1 MAISLLI
8 SAVLFLAALAL
19 VLANLLKQRR
29 GQRLVAQRLQG
40 RMGRE
45 HRLGAMMRQLGNSP
59 LAQRSISLDNET
71 QTLLNRVGWRKA
83 SQRSMFAAFQIG
95 TPVLLLVVAVIAQ
108 QVLFPKSDSP
118 WLVPLIALGV
128 GYLLPKRIL
137 ASVAKARQQ
146 RIAQEVSTFIPLL
159 RILFES
165 GMAVEQALRVLSIE
179 AQRLLPAL
187 THELQLILHRVDSGL
202 ELSEELGATA
212 RLLAVDEFTDT
223 CVILQQLV
231 HQGGGAMKSL
241 LALKQLLDDRRLT
254 RIQEFVSKMS
264 AKMSVVMMVFLF
276 PALLIVLGGPAFIGI
291 TRALSNL

>member
-1 MAISLLI
+1 MAIALLI
-8 SAVLFLAALAL
+8 SAVLFLAALGL
-19 VLANLLKQRR
+19 VLANLMKHRR

-40 RMGRE
+40 QMGRE
-45 HRLGAMMRQLGNSP
+45 DKLGSLMRQLGSSQ
-59 LAQRSISLDNET
+59 LAQRSVSLDNET
-71 QTLLNRVGWRKA
+71 QILLSRVGWRKS

-95 TPVLLLVVAVIAQ
+95 TPLALLGIVVVTQ
-108 QVLFPKSDSP
+108 GLLFPHVDSP
-118 WLVPLIALGV
+118 WLAPLIALGV
-128 GYLLPKRIL
+128 GYLLPKRVL
-137 ASVAKARQQ
+137 ANVAKSRQQ
-146 RIAQEVSTFIPLL
+146 QIAREVATFIPLL

-187 THELQLILHRVDSGL
+187 THELRLILARVDSGL
-202 ELSEELGATA
+202 ELSEELGKTA

-223 CVILQQLV
+223 CTILQQLV
-231 HQGGGAMKSL
+231 QQGGGAMKSL

-291 TRALSNL
+291 SRALSNL